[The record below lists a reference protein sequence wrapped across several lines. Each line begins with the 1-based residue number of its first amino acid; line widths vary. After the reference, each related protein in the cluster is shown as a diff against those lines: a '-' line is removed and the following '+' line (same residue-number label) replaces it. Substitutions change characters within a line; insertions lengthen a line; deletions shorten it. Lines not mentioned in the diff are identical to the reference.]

1 MESHLA
7 NGYRKLGV
15 RTREDAAA
23 EFARLTLAV
32 TDLKKGLPG
41 SASGK
46 EYGEEFGTL
55 LAKFPY
61 VGTSRT

>member
-1 MESHLA
+1 
-7 NGYRKLGV
+7 
-15 RTREDAAA
+15 
-23 EFARLTLAV
+23 LTLAV

-55 LAKFPY
+55 QAVVESMLTMHEHA
-61 VGTSRT
+61 GGAR